1 MQIIEADLAGNPW
14 LLSIVNISPDQEEPF
29 IVRLRLVDTKN
40 GDTFTPL
47 DEFYNRDSIL
57 TSREIEI
64 LKNISQLDMHTE
76 RMNPATE
83 GQHQGSLI
91 QVDGIV
97 VILPI

>member
-76 RMNPATE
+76 RMNPETDVH
-83 GQHQGSLI
+83 HQRILL